1 MKHKIL
7 LVLLLSSMACI
18 TATAQKVSMD
28 FRQVKLA
35 KVFDA
40 ITQQTGLTVA
50 YSRPTVN
57 PDKLVTVRA
66 DEEELAHVLD
76 RLLAGMGVTYEI
88 SGKKVYLKAK
98 AASEATHQSG
108 KVKKI
113 SGVIVDEKGEPVIG
127 ASIAVKGTSL
137 GTITNVDG
145 EYTLMGVP
153 EKAEVVISFIGYK
166 TRTFSAGD
174 KALANITLKED
185 SELLEEVLVVGY
197 GVQKKSDV
205 STSISSVKAEDIAK
219 TSASDFRQA
228 LAGKM
233 PGVQV
238 TTPSGDPEG
247 NVSIRVRG
255 ISTVNAGSDP
265 LYIIDGVPV
274 ERGFANL
281 NNNDIE
287 SVEVLKD
294 ASSAAIYGS
303 RGSNGVIIITTKQG
317 QSEKVKIQY
326 DGYYGIQNVSKKLD
340 MLNAYQFAEF
350 AKDGHDNA
358 YLDANPGA
366 SPDDPNGMRPNSW
379 ERIPTELFPYL
390 NGDRGLTDTDWQ
402 DAIFRTAG
410 TQSHNI
416 SVSGRGKTVGYFV
429 SANYYDKEGVVI
441 NSDFKKYS
449 MRMNLDGQYK
459 KFKFG
464 VNFSPSY
471 STSNRVDA
479 SGAGGVVQSALMMP
493 PVWPVYNA
501 DGSYNYQGNGY
512 WRIGNDYQHN
522 AILNPV
528 AMANLQSDVVDRMA
542 IVGKVFAEIEF
553 FKGLTYNIS
562 FGGDYYGSH
571 NDTYRSSEL
580 PLLGQKYY
588 DTKSNPI
595 AYSSSGF
602 YFNWLIENKVNYN
615 TTINED
621 HSLNLVLVQSA
632 QKETYK
638 GNNVTATDFPN
649 DYIQTIG
656 GGTVTKGNSDKTQWS
671 IASYL
676 ARAQYSYKGKYM
688 ASAAIR
694 ADGSSRFGK
703 NNRWGYFPS
712 ASAAWRI
719 SGEDFFQNAKALSF
733 IDDLKIRASYGVT
746 GNFQI
751 GNYDHLSLMALDN
764 YILGTNNGQLVYGY
778 KPNTIKNEDLSWE
791 KNAMVNAGI
800 DVQMFKG
807 LLGVTVDYYN
817 TNTSN
822 MLLNVPVPHLT
833 GYSTALMNIGKVN
846 NRGWEIAL
854 TSQKN
859 FTKDFG
865 YSFNANYSTN
875 TNEVKALGPGD
886 APIISTGSVDHAS
899 YITKVGEPIG
909 SYYLLVQDGIF
920 SNEEELKKYPH
931 FSNTKPG
938 DFRFVDVD
946 GDGVMDL
953 DKDRTIVGNYMPDFT
968 YGFGGKV
975 WYKGIDLDF
984 NFQGVYGNEILNLNR
999 RYIDNMEGN
1008 VNGTTL
1014 ALDRWKSADNP
1025 GNGQVNR
1032 ANRKS
1037 KGYNGRT
1044 STWHLEDGSYLR
1056 LQNVTLGYT
1065 LPQQLTRH
1073 FFVEK
1078 LRIYVSG
1085 QNLWTSTDYS
1095 GYNPEVNARPGNSL
1109 SPGEDYGTYPLA
1121 RTFLFGLNITL

>member
-1 MKHKIL
+1 M
-7 LVLLLSSMACI
+7 
-18 TATAQKVSMD
+18 
-28 FRQVKLA
+28 
-35 KVFDA
+35 
-40 ITQQTGLTVA
+40 
-50 YSRPTVN
+50 
-57 PDKLVTVRA
+57 
-66 DEEELAHVLD
+66 
-76 RLLAGMGVTYEI
+76 
-88 SGKKVYLKAK
+88 
-98 AASEATHQSG
+98 
-108 KVKKI
+108 
-113 SGVIVDEKGEPVIG
+113 
-127 ASIAVKGTSL
+127 
-137 GTITNVDG
+137 
-145 EYTLMGVP
+145 
-153 EKAEVVISFIGYK
+153 
-166 TRTFSAGD
+166 
-174 KALANITLKED
+174 
-185 SELLEEVLVVGY
+185 
-197 GVQKKSDV
+197 
-205 STSISSVKAEDIAK
+205 KAEDIAK

-317 QSEKVKIQY
+317 QTEKVKIQY

-340 MLNAYQFAEF
+340 MMNAYQFAEF

-358 YLDANPGA
+358 YLDANPGV

-459 KFKFG
+459 RFKFG

-479 SGAGGVVQSALMMP
+479 SGSGGVVQSALMMP

-588 DTKSNPI
+588 DTKSNPV
-595 AYSSSGF
+595 AYISSGF
-602 YFNWLIENKVNYN
+602 YFNWLIENKINYN

-621 HSLNLVLVQSA
+621 HSLNVVLVQSA

-638 GNNVTATDFPN
+638 
-649 DYIQTIG
+649 
-656 GGTVTKGNSDKTQWS
+656 
-671 IASYL
+671 
-676 ARAQYSYKGKYM
+676 
-688 ASAAIR
+688 
-694 ADGSSRFGK
+694 
-703 NNRWGYFPS
+703 
-712 ASAAWRI
+712 
-719 SGEDFFQNAKALSF
+719 
-733 IDDLKIRASYGVT
+733 
-746 GNFQI
+746 
-751 GNYDHLSLMALDN
+751 
-764 YILGTNNGQLVYGY
+764 
-778 KPNTIKNEDLSWE
+778 
-791 KNAMVNAGI
+791 
-800 DVQMFKG
+800 
-807 LLGVTVDYYN
+807 
-817 TNTSN
+817 
-822 MLLNVPVPHLT
+822 
-833 GYSTALMNIGKVN
+833 
-846 NRGWEIAL
+846 
-854 TSQKN
+854 
-859 FTKDFG
+859 
-865 YSFNANYSTN
+865 
-875 TNEVKALGPGD
+875 
-886 APIISTGSVDHAS
+886 
-899 YITKVGEPIG
+899 
-909 SYYLLVQDGIF
+909 
-920 SNEEELKKYPH
+920 
-931 FSNTKPG
+931 
-938 DFRFVDVD
+938 
-946 GDGVMDL
+946 
-953 DKDRTIVGNYMPDFT
+953 
-968 YGFGGKV
+968 
-975 WYKGIDLDF
+975 
-984 NFQGVYGNEILNLNR
+984 
-999 RYIDNMEGN
+999 
-1008 VNGTTL
+1008 
-1014 ALDRWKSADNP
+1014 
-1025 GNGQVNR
+1025 
-1032 ANRKS
+1032 
-1037 KGYNGRT
+1037 
-1044 STWHLEDGSYLR
+1044 
-1056 LQNVTLGYT
+1056 
-1065 LPQQLTRH
+1065 
-1073 FFVEK
+1073 
-1078 LRIYVSG
+1078 
-1085 QNLWTSTDYS
+1085 
-1095 GYNPEVNARPGNSL
+1095 
-1109 SPGEDYGTYPLA
+1109 
-1121 RTFLFGLNITL
+1121 